1 MTHARL
7 NLLALRADRVPWLD
21 PDGAPRPSNQA
32 PAPPAADIPV
42 APAPLPTA
50 ATALQAADLAAVPIS
65 RRRLI
70 GLAAGAAGAAGVA
83 AAGPVGRALAA
94 GAYPDFDLDLR
105 PGRAVFGLAGAPRWI
120 VDTARFAG
128 TPRLTVQRDPD
139 AIALTLRGARFPG
152 TALAADLDARIW
164 RESASD
170 TWRLHL
176 ALPGLAFAAEVPF
189 VAWLAGAAEARGRA
203 RPAAAWPLGAG
214 HHVHVAGAATATFA
228 PDWTLRLAGDR
239 IGRAVSGGAAG
250 AAAFD
255 LAADRVR
262 VSLPPPG
269 GASLLS
275 RPGTLRTLVAL
286 ERGDRR
292 WRFTPRWELPG
303 AARLDWPD
311 EPFDA
316 VYAESTEDLAAAPR
330 HALTLESRGGGPAL
344 FPGRGATDADGRP
357 FALPLGRVRYA
368 AALDAGSTAPAAVLV
383 GWLGEG
389 SPWLQVPGGAAARLA
404 DPAGGPAFELAAE
417 AGGPPVLTV
426 APAVTALA
434 LPVPDRGVAVDARL
448 PDGARARFRWS
459 AHLPREPS
467 PDRSTTRAARA
478 GAATTARAGTPV
490 LDLHFTADGLD
501 GVTQAAAL
509 DLVVLRPDDL
519 LVLGFAFD
527 NLVLRPGANPGEPG
541 RLVAA
546 DTGRPSRVVVHFPP
560 QHIAERA
567 SLDEGQPELVAPTP
581 PVPAALASP
590 SRLAFDVPAS
600 LQAAGI
606 PYTLDSLLDWGRLT
620 PRPGPQGTVR
630 RPTASETALV
640 VPYRLILSPEVDDDP
655 AWAHARQPVT
665 FDGRTELWH
674 TRLGRDGADGSRE
687 VAGVDAVDERTPAR
701 LRAVWTESFDPNQAL
716 FLGCNHP
723 LVGDPFAPMSLTPA
737 DRAAV
742 TMLTGTGADR
752 IATRRLFLSALGAW
766 LDVAYDRG
774 AGNDNCPT
782 PLESWTHKAAM
793 GRDFFVRVVYRG
805 TLLPFGH
812 RAALIKVTERKFER
826 DAADDT
832 VAALWQRQFLVVREP
847 EKAFNNRKLPFR
859 RVRILTESTPSLRL
873 TSAAAK
879 LGSLAADGN
888 GGFWPIVLV
897 DGADR
902 DFPFQV
908 AATDWDGHTVDLAM
922 PMAWLAEGASLAV
935 ARAAYNAETGARVKR
950 PMAGQKVAFA
960 AGTGGGGGEGGGG
973 AEGGASTRLETLA
986 LTFAMDAA
994 GVTPILARAGVIVE
1008 PLKNLIGADTPVD
1021 ILYDD
1026 TYLAHGFDAASNV
1039 GEVFAK
1045 LADKLPLDFG
1055 GGGQGDRGGG
1065 LVTPNFD
1072 VSGLSRKL
1080 GAVAGDLA
1088 NLAGGTFD
1096 PADFL
1101 DVAALGN
1108 KAKVLGYDILDK
1120 ILAVVPPAEFGD
1132 GAKVPKVVTRVDVPS
1147 QTAVTEIDWSPK
1159 VIQFIPFQFNTGG
1172 TTAFTIHATLRA
1184 RLDAGAGATAEFD
1197 VLCELT
1203 YFAIDLVAIRLT
1215 FDRLKFTAGS
1225 GKATSLVPEIA
1236 AVNFGGPLKFIEK
1249 LKEVMSSDVLGVGP
1263 KIDVTPTGIVAGIS
1277 VGLPSVAVGVF
1288 SLENIRLSAA
1298 LNVPLT
1304 GEMVRFRF
1312 AFCERQSPFVL
1323 TVSAFG
1329 GGGYFAVH
1337 LGADGLAK
1345 LEMALEFGAQLSM
1358 SIGIASGSVGI
1369 MAGIYLELTKNE
1381 EGGTDVLLTGYLRC
1395 WGELDILGLISI
1407 SAEFY
1412 LAFTYDS
1419 ARNSCR
1425 GQAKLTV
1432 KIEILFFEKTF
1443 TLSVEREFRNQGGG
1457 GFLLADGRTL
1467 ADAQGRALEAPAGGI
1482 AFADLYTAPD
1492 WAAYCGAFA

>member
-1 MTHARL
+1 MA
-7 NLLALRADRVPWLD
+7 
-21 PDGAPRPSNQA
+21 
-32 PAPPAADIPV
+32 
-42 APAPLPTA
+42 
-50 ATALQAADLAAVPIS
+50 
-65 RRRLI
+65 
-70 GLAAGAAGAAGVA
+70 
-83 AAGPVGRALAA
+83 
-94 GAYPDFDLDLR
+94 
-105 PGRAVFGLAGAPRWI
+105 
-120 VDTARFAG
+120 
-128 TPRLTVQRDPD
+128 
-139 AIALTLRGARFPG
+139 
-152 TALAADLDARIW
+152 
-164 RESASD
+164 
-170 TWRLHL
+170 
-176 ALPGLAFAAEVPF
+176 
-189 VAWLAGAAEARGRA
+189 
-203 RPAAAWPLGAG
+203 
-214 HHVHVAGAATATFA
+214 
-228 PDWTLRLAGDR
+228 
-239 IGRAVSGGAAG
+239 
-250 AAAFD
+250 
-255 LAADRVR
+255 
-262 VSLPPPG
+262 
-269 GASLLS
+269 
-275 RPGTLRTLVAL
+275 
-286 ERGDRR
+286 
-292 WRFTPRWELPG
+292 
-303 AARLDWPD
+303 
-311 EPFDA
+311 
-316 VYAESTEDLAAAPR
+316 
-330 HALTLESRGGGPAL
+330 
-344 FPGRGATDADGRP
+344 
-357 FALPLGRVRYA
+357 
-368 AALDAGSTAPAAVLV
+368 
-383 GWLGEG
+383 
-389 SPWLQVPGGAAARLA
+389 
-404 DPAGGPAFELAAE
+404 
-417 AGGPPVLTV
+417 
-426 APAVTALA
+426 
-434 LPVPDRGVAVDARL
+434 
-448 PDGARARFRWS
+448 
-459 AHLPREPS
+459 
-467 PDRSTTRAARA
+467 
-478 GAATTARAGTPV
+478 
-490 LDLHFTADGLD
+490 
-501 GVTQAAAL
+501 QAAAL

-527 NLVLRPGANPGEPG
+527 NLVLRPGANPGDPA
-541 RLVAA
+541 RLVASE
-546 DTGRPSRVVVHFPP
+546 TGRPSRVIVHFPP
-560 QHIAERA
+560 QHITERA
-567 SLDEGQPELVAPTP
+567 ALDEGQPVLVAPTP

-590 SRLAFDVPAS
+590 SRLAFDVPAA
-600 LQAAGI
+600 LQTAGI
-606 PYTLDSLLDWGRLT
+606 PYTLDSLLDWGKLT

-630 RPTASETALV
+630 RPTLSETALV

-742 TMLTGTGADR
+742 TMLTGTGDDR
-752 IATRRLFLSALGAW
+752 IAAQRLFLSAFGAW
-766 LDVAYDRG
+766 LDVTFNRS
-774 AGNDNCPT
+774 AGNANCPT

-812 RAALIKVTERKFER
+812 RAVLIKITERKFAR
-826 DAADDT
+826 DAGDDT
-832 VAALWQRQFLVVREP
+832 VAALWQRQLLIVREP
-847 EKAFNNRKLPFR
+847 EKTFNNRKLPFR

-873 TSAAAK
+873 TSPAAK
-879 LGSLAADGN
+879 LGTLAADGN
-888 GGFWPIVLV
+888 GGFWPIILV

-908 AATDWDGHTVDLAM
+908 TATDWDGQTVDLTL
-922 PMAWLAEGASLAV
+922 PMAWLADGADLAV

-950 PMAGQKVAFA
+950 PMAGQKIAFA

-973 AEGGASTRLETLA
+973 AGEGADTRLETLA

-994 GVTPILARAGVIVE
+994 GVTPIMKRAGVIVE
-1008 PLKNLIGADTPVD
+1008 PIKNLLGDRTPVD
-1021 ILYDD
+1021 IFYDD
-1026 TYLAHGFDAASNV
+1026 TYLTHGFDAAGNL
-1039 GEVFAK
+1039 GEVFAR
-1045 LADKLPLDFG
+1045 LEDKLPLDFG
-1055 GGGQGDRGGG
+1055 GGGKGDRGGG

-1072 VSGLSRKL
+1072 VAGLSRKL

-1088 NLAGGTFD
+1088 SLAGGTFD

-1108 KAKVLGYDILDK
+1108 KAKILGYDILDK

-1132 GAKVPKVVTRVDVPS
+1132 GSKVPKVVTRVDVPS
-1147 QTAVTEIDWSPK
+1147 QTAITEVDWSPK

-1203 YFAIDLVAIRLT
+1203 YFAIDLVAIRLS
-1215 FDRLKFTAGS
+1215 FDRLRFTAGS

-1263 KIDVTPTGIVAGIS
+1263 KIDVTPTGILAGIS

-1298 LNVPLT
+1298 LNIPLT

-1395 WGELDILGLISI
+1395 WGSSTSWG
-1407 SAEFY
+1407 
-1412 LAFTYDS
+1412 
-1419 ARNSCR
+1419 
-1425 GQAKLTV
+1425 
-1432 KIEILFFEKTF
+1432 
-1443 TLSVEREFRNQGGG
+1443 
-1457 GFLLADGRTL
+1457 
-1467 ADAQGRALEAPAGGI
+1467 
-1482 AFADLYTAPD
+1482 
-1492 WAAYCGAFA
+1492 

>member
-1 MTHARL
+1 MTPARL
-7 NLLALRADRVPWLD
+7 NLLALRADRVPWRGPHAGRHAD
-21 PDGAPRPSNQA
+21 PSSAANDGAATPVPGC
-32 PAPPAADIPV
+32 APPPAGIPALTV
-42 APAPLPTA
+42 APA
-50 ATALQAADLAAVPIS
+50 LAAAPIS
-65 RRRLI
+65 RRHLF

-83 AAGPVGRALAA
+83 AAGPIGQALA
-94 GAYPDFDLDLR
+94 GTEYPGFELDVR
-105 PGRAVFGLAGAPRWI
+105 PGHVAFGLAGQPRWI
-120 VDTARFAG
+120 VDVARFAG
-128 TPRLTVQRDPD
+128 APRLAVRREPT
-139 AIALTLRGARFPG
+139 AIAITLRGARFPG
-152 TALAADLDARIW
+152 TTLAADLDARAW
-164 RESASD
+164 QAPD
-170 TWRLHL
+170 GWRLGI
-176 ALPGLAFAAEVPF
+176 ALPGLAFTAEVPL
-189 VAWLAGAAEARGRA
+189 VDWLAGAAAATGPARL
-203 RPAAAWPLGAG
+203 AAGWPLGPAHRVG
-214 HHVHVAGAATATFA
+214 LAGAATATYGL
-228 PDWTLRLAGDR
+228 DWTVHLAGDR
-239 IGRAVSGGAAG
+239 IGRAVSTGAGA

-255 LAADRVR
+255 LAADRAR

-275 RPGTLRTLVAL
+275 RPGSLRTLVAL
-286 ERGDRR
+286 ERDERA
-292 WRFTPRWELPG
+292 WRFTPRWDLPG
-303 AARLDWPD
+303 AARLDWPA
-311 EPFDA
+311 EPFDVA
-316 VYAESTEDLAAAPR
+316 YAESTEDAAAAPR
-330 HALTLESRGGGPAL
+330 HALTLESRGGAGAF
-344 FPGRGATDADGRP
+344 FPGPGATDAAGRP
-357 FALPLGRVRYA
+357 FALPLARARYA
-368 AALDAGSTAPAAVLV
+368 VALDATTAAPAVAFM
-383 GWLGEG
+383 GWLGDAE
-389 SPWLQVPGGAAARLA
+389 PWLRAPGGVAARLA
-404 DPAGGPAFELAAE
+404 DPAGGPALEVIAAP
-417 AGGPPVLTV
+417 GRPPVLAV
-426 APAVTALA
+426 APAIADLA
-434 LPVPDRGVAVDARL
+434 LPLPDAGVVVDARL
-448 PDGARARFRWS
+448 PDGARARFLWTDRPP
-459 AHLPREPS
+459 LPAAA
-467 PDRSTTRAARA
+467 ST
-478 GAATTARAGTPV
+478 GMPI
-490 LDLHFTADGLD
+490 LDLHFAADGVD
-501 GVTQAAAL
+501 SVAQAAAL
-509 DLVVLRPDDL
+509 DLFVLRPDDL

-527 NLVLRPGANPGEPG
+527 NLVLRPGAGPGDPA
-541 RLVAA
+541 RLVAS
-546 DTGRPSRVVVHFPP
+546 DTGRPSRIIVHFPP
-560 QHIAERA
+560 QHITERA

-581 PVPAALASP
+581 PVPAALASL
-590 SRLAFDVPAS
+590 SRLAFDVPAA

-606 PYTLDSLLDWGRLT
+606 PYTLDSLLDWGQLT

-687 VAGVDAVDERTPAR
+687 VAGVDEVDERTPAR

-723 LVGDPFAPMSLTPA
+723 LVADPFAPMSLTPA

-742 TMLTGTGADR
+742 TMLTGTGDDR

-766 LDVAYDRG
+766 LDVTFNRG
-774 AGNDNCPT
+774 AGNNNCPT

-812 RAALIKVTERKFER
+812 RAVLIKITERKFER

-832 VAALWQRQFLVVREP
+832 VAALWQRQFLIVREP
-847 EKAFNNRKLPFR
+847 EKTFNNRKLPFR

-888 GGFWPIVLV
+888 GGFWPIILV

-908 AATDWDGHTVDLAM
+908 MATDWDGQTVDLTL
-922 PMAWLAEGASLAV
+922 PMAWLADGADLAV
-935 ARAAYNAETGARVKR
+935 ARAAYNAETGARVMR
-950 PMAGQKVAFA
+950 PMAGQKIAFA

-973 AEGGASTRLETLA
+973 AGEAAATRLETLA

-994 GVTPILARAGVIVE
+994 GVTPIMKRAGVIVE
-1008 PLKNLIGADTPVD
+1008 PIQNLLGDRTPVD

-1026 TYLAHGFDAASNV
+1026 AYLTHGFDAAGNL
-1039 GEVFAK
+1039 GEVFAR
-1045 LADKLPLDFG
+1045 LEDKLPLDFG
-1055 GGGQGDRGGG
+1055 GGGKGDRGGG

-1108 KAKVLGYDILDK
+1108 KAKILGYDILDK

-1132 GAKVPKVVTRVDVPS
+1132 GSKVPKVVTRVDVPS
-1147 QTAVTEIDWSPK
+1147 QTTITEVDWSPK

-1197 VLCELT
+1197 VVCELT

-1215 FDRLKFTAGS
+1215 FDGLKFTAGS

-1263 KIDVTPTGIVAGIS
+1263 KIDVTPTGILAGIS

-1298 LNVPLT
+1298 LNIPLT

-1369 MAGIYLELTKNE
+1369 MAGIYLELTKNDQ
-1381 EGGTDVLLTGYLRC
+1381 GGTDVLLTGYLRC

-1457 GFLLADGRTL
+1457 GFLLAGGRSPT
-1467 ADAQGRALEAPAGGI
+1467 DAQGRALEAPAGGI